1 MSKLVGVVSHHER
14 EVEELREDR
23 EFALEYLKGA
33 LESLT
38 DPDDCGVGLIMLRA
52 LAEAYGGLGAVAA
65 KAGISRESLYRSLS
79 PKGNPTL
86 KTLIAVLNTMG
97 LRLSVVPKEQAARK
111 RKLRKRKLRKPAK
124 QQKAPRARAA

>member
-1 MSKLVGVVSHHER
+1 VKRPVGVASYHDW
-14 EVEELREDR
+14 EVGELRRDP

-33 LESLT
+33 LESVN
-38 DPDDCGVGLIMLRA
+38 DPDDRGASLLMLRA
-52 LAEAYGGLGAVAA
+52 LAEAYGGIAAVAA

-97 LRLSVVPKEQAARK
+97 LRLTVVPEKKKTRKGAAAK
-111 RKLRKRKLRKPAK
+111 KPGKSA
-124 QQKAPRARAA
+124 RTRAAA